1 MPIRV
6 GVSDVMDH
14 GRGPGQGHLS
24 KEGQDPKGTG
34 GSSSDGEIGK
44 ERNIQS
50 TENPKPKQVIIA
62 DSS

>member
-14 GRGPGQGHLS
+14 GREVQARVTCQRKDRILKEPGG
-24 KEGQDPKGTG
+24 
-34 GSSSDGEIGK
+34 SSDGEIGK

-50 TENPKPKQVIIA
+50 AENPKPKQVK
-62 DSS
+62 